1 MLSHHH
7 VCGGCVQT
15 ALGAAAAELPASGV
29 PRTHSVLAVIILLLP
44 YYYKTGV
51 FRFILRLNKY

>member
-7 VCGGCVQT
+7 VCGGCVQG
-15 ALGAAAAELPASGV
+15 AAAAAELPASGV
-29 PRTHSVLAVIILLLP
+29 PRTHSVLAVILL

-51 FRFILRLNKY
+51 FRFILQLNKY